1 MFGKKQVEE
10 SKLAE
15 FKIENAEVP
24 NLPETND
31 YSTLDIRY
39 PLIAPYVTARIHFD
53 FNNNELLY
61 EVEEP
66 VLDEKEMD
74 LLKLIEQGIQ
84 ELVNISVLNVK
95 NAEAVIEYL
104 EKNIKII
111 LNELGVK
118 LADETFIKIVYYVY
132 RDFVGLNEIEP
143 MMKDYFI
150 EDIECNGFNT
160 PVYIVHRKY
169 GNMKTNVIFKDEK
182 YLENFVEKLAQKCG
196 KYVSYARP
204 LLDAQLPDGS
214 RINATFTQEISSRGP
229 SFSIRK
235 FTKEPFTPVKLM
247 QLNTASPELLAYLWI
262 AIENE
267 ANIMIIGAT
276 GSGKTSF
283 VNSLAFFIPP
293 QARIVSIEDTREINL
308 LHENWLPSVAREST
322 GMGEGS
328 QIDLFTLLKESF
340 RQRPDFV
347 IVGEI
352 RGKEAYVLFQG
363 AASGH
368 ATMSTMHAEGT
379 ETLIRRLET
388 PPINLSPTLVNILD
402 IVCVMSQSK
411 VKDQE
416 VRRVREVDEI
426 VEIGRGIG
434 SAATNTPFV
443 WEPASDTFF
452 FKMDSNVFQKI
463 MKQKGISRSQLER
476 EFRIRSKLLMN
487 MYRKGIVN
495 PKDVQN
501 IIHAY
506 YKTPA
511 KVIRDF
517 NLTI

>member
-10 SKLAE
+10 SKAD
-15 FKIENAEVP
+15 FRIENVEIP
-24 NLPETND
+24 RLPDVND

-39 PLIAPYVTARIHFD
+39 PLIAPYVTVRIHFD
-53 FNNNELLY
+53 FNSNELLY
-61 EVEEP
+61 DVEEP
-66 VLDEKEMD
+66 VLGSEQME

-95 NAEAVIEYL
+95 SAEAVIEYL
-104 EKNIKII
+104 EKNIKVI
-111 LNELGVK
+111 LDELGVR
-118 LADETFIKIVYYVY
+118 LSSEDFIKIVYYAY

-143 MMKDYFI
+143 LMKDYFI

-160 PVYIVHRKY
+160 PIYIVHRKY
-169 GNMKTNVIFKDEK
+169 GNIRTNVIFKDAK
-182 YLENFVEKLAQKCG
+182 YLESFVEKLAQKCG

-204 LLDAQLPDGS
+204 LLDAQMPDGS
-214 RINATFTQEISSRGP
+214 RINATFSQEISSRGP

-247 QLNTASPELLAYLWI
+247 QVNTASPELLAYLWI
-262 AIENE
+262 AIEYE
-267 ANIMIIGAT
+267 ANIIIIGAT

-328 QIDLFTLLKESF
+328 QVDLFTLLKESF
-340 RQRPDFV
+340 RQRPDYV

-368 ATMSTMHAEGT
+368 ATMSTMHAEDT
-379 ETLIRRLET
+379 ETLVRRLET
-388 PPINLSPTLVNILD
+388 QPINLSPTLVNILD
-402 IVCVMSQSK
+402 IVCVMTESK
-411 VKDQE
+411 VKDRE
-416 VRRVREVDEI
+416 VRRVREIAEI
-426 VEIGRGIG
+426 IEIGRGIG
-434 SAATNTPFV
+434 SVATNSPFV
-443 WEPASDTFF
+443 WEPATDTFF
-452 FKMDSNVFQKI
+452 YKVDSTLFNKI
-463 MKQKGISRSQLER
+463 MKQKGISRQQLDK
-476 EFRIRSKLLMN
+476 EFRIRSRLLMA
-487 MYRKGIVN
+487 MYRRGITS
-495 PKDVQN
+495 PKDVQDVIN
-501 IIHAY
+501 SY
-506 YKTPA
+506 YRTPM

-517 NLTI
+517 NIAI